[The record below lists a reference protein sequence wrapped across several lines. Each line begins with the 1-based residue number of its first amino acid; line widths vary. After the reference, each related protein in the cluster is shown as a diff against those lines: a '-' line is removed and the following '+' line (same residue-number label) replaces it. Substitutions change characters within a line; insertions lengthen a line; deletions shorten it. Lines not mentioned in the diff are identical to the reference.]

1 MAVCGDFDAVR
12 RNGVVDELNTDK
24 SAAISPEHTVQ
35 SQAYLV
41 VLGGELVKTLLDHVV
56 AIEILDEHDDVQAQ
70 CQDDGVNLR
79 RS

>member
-1 MAVCGDFDAVR
+1 MS
-12 RNGVVDELNTDK
+12 T
-24 SAAISPEHTVQ
+24 TVQ
-35 SQAYLV
+35 SQAHLV
-41 VLGGELVKTLLDHVV
+41 VLGGKLVKTLLDHVV